1 MPPPELDGLELDPDD
16 PLLPGELELPPLELP
31 PLEPP
36 LLRPLEAFIADS
48 NSVRLIWPLP
58 SASARPNSRPGMLA
72 ASERSMK
79 PLLSAS
85 NLVKLEP
92 PAEDLLAP
100 PLAEPLVDD
109 PPVAPLPADPPAAD
123 DPPADPLDFSPAP
136 YATIETL
143 DIANTKSAALP
154 IPFMSCSSSH

>member
-1 MPPPELDGLELDPDD
+1 MLPPELDGLELDPDD
-16 PLLPGELELPPLELP
+16 PLLPGELELL

-36 LLRPLEAFIADS
+36 PLRPLDDFIADS
-48 NSVRLIWPLP
+48 NSVRLICPLP
-58 SASARPNSRPGMLA
+58 SASARPNSRPGTLA

-92 PAEDLLAP
+92 PADDPLAP
-100 PLAEPLVDD
+100 PLAEPLVDE
-109 PPVAPLPADPPAAD
+109 PPVAPLPDDPPLTLPPAD
-123 DPPADPLDFSPAP
+123 DPPADPLDLSPAP

-143 DIANTKSAALP
+143 DIANTNSAALP
-154 IPFMSCSSSH
+154 IPFMSCSSSQ